1 MSRTRDNVVPH
12 AKVRSLR
19 EAIRKVKFAEVE
31 RTDVVIELQES
42 ERARLELLCEELTD
56 VFKEVPE
63 DDDQF
68 SFQIVPGN
76 IPRLWIDITSHVAMG
91 RDKRVYRFVKDTRL
105 GRTVILET
113 ADLED
118 MADCITE
125 YIAERAAS
133 DPPPAATSL
142 ARLQSSV
149 RGMHRFLVVEGIDP
163 VDPTTHVRP
172 PKMPRRLPKALTIAQ
187 VEALLAA
194 ARKRVLEAFA
204 PSASRRA
211 RSRSCAMSS
220 RSCVRS
226 RTRVSSVSFA
236 SIRARSRSLSSV
248 MSVKVVT

>member
-125 YIAERAAS
+125 YIAERVLERERTVEGDWLSKRLREAPREDQVAVTSGAGAEAA
-133 DPPPAATSL
+133 PVPH
-142 ARLQSSV
+142 V
-149 RGMHRFLVVEGIDP
+149 RGLWAPF
-163 VDPTTHVRP
+163 
-172 PKMPRRLPKALTIAQ
+172 A
-187 VEALLAA
+187 
-194 ARKRVLEAFA
+194 AFA
-204 PSASRRA
+204 IGLLVGVVGLIGYAW
-211 RSRSCAMSS
+211 
-220 RSCVRS
+220 
-226 RTRVSSVSFA
+226 FA
-236 SIRARSRSLSSV
+236 NPI
-248 MSVKVVT
+248 

>member
-125 YIAERAAS
+125 YIAERVLERERTVEGDWLSKRLREAPREDQA
-133 DPPPAATSL
+133 AATPG
-142 ARLQSSV
+142 AGAEAAPVPHV
-149 RGMHRFLVVEGIDP
+149 RGLWAPF
-163 VDPTTHVRP
+163 
-172 PKMPRRLPKALTIAQ
+172 A
-187 VEALLAA
+187 
-194 ARKRVLEAFA
+194 AFA
-204 PSASRRA
+204 IGLLVGVVGLIGYAW
-211 RSRSCAMSS
+211 
-220 RSCVRS
+220 
-226 RTRVSSVSFA
+226 FA
-236 SIRARSRSLSSV
+236 NPI
-248 MSVKVVT
+248 

>member
-31 RTDVVIELQES
+31 RTDVVVELQES
-42 ERARLELLCEELTD
+42 ERARLELLSDELTD

-125 YIAERAAS
+125 YIAERVLERER
-133 DPPPAATSL
+133 T
-142 ARLQSSV
+142 
-149 RGMHRFLVVEGIDP
+149 VEGDWLSK
-163 VDPTTHVRP
+163 RLREA
-172 PKMPRRLPKALTIAQ
+172 PREEHAVAPKA
-187 VEALLAA
+187 AA
-194 ARKRVLEAFA
+194 ETTRFPMCAVCGGRSQPS
-204 PSASRRA
+204 PSAFWSA
-211 RSRSCAMSS
+211 SWGLSD
-220 RSCVRS
+220 
-226 RTRVSSVSFA
+226 TPGFA
-236 SIRARSRSLSSV
+236 NPI
-248 MSVKVVT
+248 

>member
-31 RTDVVIELQES
+31 RTDVGIELQES

-125 YIAERAAS
+125 YIAERVLERERTVEGDWLSKRLREAPREDQA
-133 DPPPAATSL
+133 AATPG
-142 ARLQSSV
+142 AGAEAAPVPHV
-149 RGMHRFLVVEGIDP
+149 RGLWAPF
-163 VDPTTHVRP
+163 
-172 PKMPRRLPKALTIAQ
+172 A
-187 VEALLAA
+187 
-194 ARKRVLEAFA
+194 AFA
-204 PSASRRA
+204 IGLLVGVVGLIGYAW
-211 RSRSCAMSS
+211 
-220 RSCVRS
+220 
-226 RTRVSSVSFA
+226 FA
-236 SIRARSRSLSSV
+236 NPI
-248 MSVKVVT
+248 